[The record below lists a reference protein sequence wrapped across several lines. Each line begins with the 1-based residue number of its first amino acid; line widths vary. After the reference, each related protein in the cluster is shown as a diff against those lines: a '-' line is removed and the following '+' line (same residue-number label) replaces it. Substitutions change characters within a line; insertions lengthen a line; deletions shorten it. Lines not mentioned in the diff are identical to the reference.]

1 LFSLANV
8 FKRLIL
14 DSDDLQEAR
23 MIDSYDFGEI
33 VIDSKSYTSDVIIY
47 PDRVNSSWWRKEGHE
62 LGIDDLGDV
71 LDKKPDVVIVG
82 TGNPGLMKILP
93 ETEKLIKSKGVRLIV
108 QPTKEA
114 CKTYN
119 HLSPSL
125 KVIALLHL
133 TC

>member
-1 LFSLANV
+1 
-8 FKRLIL
+8 
-14 DSDDLQEAR
+14 

-33 VIDSKSYTSDVIIY
+33 VIDGKRYTSDVIIY
-47 PDRVNSSWWRKEGHE
+47 PDRINSSWWRKQGHE
-62 LGIDDLGDV
+62 LGVNDLEDA
-71 LDKKPDVVIVG
+71 LDKKPDVIVVG
-82 TGNPGLMKILP
+82 TGSPGLMKVLP
-93 ETEKLIKSKGVRLIV
+93 ETEKLITSKGIKLIV

-119 HLSPSL
+119 QLSSSQ